1 MTITKISDDI
11 IVSNALFLIRMY
23 IIFLAFCKTK
33 TWKNTTSEIQKGKL
47 WELKHKIKLSSID
60 QQMFKQM
67 NEMCH
72 VNF

>member
-33 TWKNTTSEIQKGKL
+33 TWKKHNFGDSEGKALGVKIQNQA
-47 WELKHKIKLSSID
+47 EQHRPTD
-60 QQMFKQM
+60 
-67 NEMCH
+67 
-72 VNF
+72 V